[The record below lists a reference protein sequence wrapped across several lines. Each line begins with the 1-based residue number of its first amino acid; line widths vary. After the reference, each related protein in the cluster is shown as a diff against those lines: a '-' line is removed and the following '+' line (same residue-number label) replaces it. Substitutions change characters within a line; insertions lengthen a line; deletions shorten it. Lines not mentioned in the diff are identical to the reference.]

1 MHDYY
6 QILGIARDASP
17 QVVKFAFE
25 GKMKAVADP
34 AYVASP
40 AEKREEERL
49 LKEAFVTLSMPA
61 KRGPYDEKLAAF
73 ESGAGGGASRPAW
86 LVPAAVVAV
95 LAIGASMAWVNH
107 SREQER
113 QRLEAERVA
122 AQEEEARRRAERE
135 AERIREAEARQEEF
149 DARNRERNEQY
160 RAQRER
166 ADLERWRRSV
176 DAQARQGD
184 YARESRERNAAYE
197 ARREEQ
203 RRRSEEDRLR
213 REEEARRRQAQYEVE
228 RQKDFLRRQEQE
240 EERVRLERHYRAQQ
254 EAQEREYRR
263 MIEER
268 NRGVAPR

>member
-34 AYVASP
+34 AYAASP
-40 AEKREEERL
+40 EEKREEERL
-49 LKEAFVTLSMPA
+49 LKEAFVTLSLPA

-73 ESGAGGGASRPAW
+73 ESGPAGADSRPAW
-86 LVPAAVVAV
+86 LAPAAVVAV
-95 LAIGASMAWVNH
+95 LAIGGSMAWVNH

-122 AQEEEARRRAERE
+122 VQEEEARRRADRE
-135 AERIREAEARQEEF
+135 AERIREAEARREEF

-160 RAQRER
+160 QAQRER
-166 ADLERWRRSV
+166 AELERWRRSV

-228 RQKDFLRRQEQE
+228 RQKEFLRRQEQE

-268 NRGVAPR
+268 NRGIAPR